1 MLKILAVIQ
10 VNSLVDVSSCWSV
23 KLDNSLSSNIR
34 DDYTNVGISGMSRI
48 CINLPS
54 NYENRLFAQLVEIL
68 FSTNTFSCHIPEYC
82 IPSFLAEF
90 L

>member
-1 MLKILAVIQ
+1 MPIAIQ

-34 DDYTNVGISGMSRI
+34 NDYTSVGILGVSRI

-54 NYENRLFAQLVEIL
+54 DYENRPFAQLVEIL

>member
-1 MLKILAVIQ
+1 MLIAIQ
-10 VNSLVDVSSCWSV
+10 VNSLVNVSSCWSV

-34 DDYTNVGISGMSRI
+34 NDYTSVGILGVSRI
-48 CINLPS
+48 CINLPY

>member
-1 MLKILAVIQ
+1 MPIAIR
-10 VNSLVDVSSCWSV
+10 VNSLVGVSSCWSV
-23 KLDNSLSSNIR
+23 KLDDSLSSNICN
-34 DDYTNVGISGMSRI
+34 DYTSVGILGMPII
-48 CINLPS
+48 CFNLPS
-54 NYENRLFAQLVEIL
+54 DYENRLFAQSVEIL

>member
-1 MLKILAVIQ
+1 MPIAIQ
-10 VNSLVDVSSCWSV
+10 VNSLVDVSSCRSV
-23 KLDNSLSSNIR
+23 KLEDALSSNIR
-34 DDYTNVGISGMSRI
+34 NDYTSIGILGVSRI

-68 FSTNTFSCHIPEYC
+68 FSINTFSCHIPEYC

>member
-1 MLKILAVIQ
+1 MLITIQ
-10 VNSLVDVSSCWSV
+10 VNSLVNVSSCWSV

-34 DDYTNVGISGMSRI
+34 NDYTSVGTLGMSRI

-54 NYENRLFAQLVEIL
+54 NYENRLFAQSVEIL
-68 FSTNTFSCHIPEYC
+68 FSINTFSCHIPEYC